1 MEKNIALSYSVTRN
15 DQFQKIT
22 RISLTAS
29 ACAGLLVYGYR
40 CLAVPVCDRSIAP
53 AHFNWMKKYKCVM
66 LVDDSEMDILVGKAI
81 IELSQI
87 TEEICVARN
96 GMQALNKLGAYYFK
110 NKFLPEV
117 ILVDLVMPMM
127 DGFELIEEIVKYPA
141 NSRGNCKII
150 VLTANLEDEKQA
162 KRLKLLGV
170 KSILEKPLDKTE
182 LLKILSP
189 KNKC

>member
-1 MEKNIALSYSVTRN
+1 
-15 DQFQKIT
+15 
-22 RISLTAS
+22 
-29 ACAGLLVYGYR
+29 
-40 CLAVPVCDRSIAP
+40 
-53 AHFNWMKKYKCVM
+53 MKKYKCVM

-96 GMQALNKLGAYYFK
+96 GLGALNKLGAYYFK

-127 DGFELIEEIVKYPA
+127 DGFELIEEIVKYPGY
-141 NSRGNCKII
+141 SRGNCKII